1 MIYNKIINTKN
12 EILSD
17 FIKKEEF
24 LKIEKQ
30 INFF

>member
-17 FIKKEEF
+17 FFKKRRIFENREA
-24 LKIEKQ
+24 
-30 INFF
+30 N